1 MTTTSH
7 FQGYTPSIAVYS
19 SLISGKQFIDD
30 SLGWRA
36 DSIGASWTAF
46 GDCYEFGLSMR
57 TDEAEI
63 ERWLDKGLGRHLEFY
78 SPGLSLLWSGYC
90 AQVNANLGT
99 LTLTRGPLLDVVAN
113 KVRVI
118 YGAYDRS
125 TEPPTPGARIATA
138 WYEDADSQAKYGIIE
153 QVKSVGFSTPTI
165 AAQIAQT
172 VLADKKDPETKESET
187 LDSPSEPSLSLTF
200 RGYVNWLNA
209 YAYSQTTTT
218 GTQTAD
224 AKIKAVLDADPNG
237 IFNTDQS
244 AIQSNANTLVAAW
257 EDDDDM
263 ALNIIKGIVALG
275 DDEYNRWTFGID
287 QNRKA
292 SYGPIPNI
300 VEYQRTRSAPEQR
313 VELYGTGLRVLPWN
327 VRPGKWVFY
336 TDLLTTKPP
345 TRTPQRDDPRFAFLE
360 QVTYSTP
367 WGLKLDGAQISRTDQ
382 LLDRLGLGGS
392 A

>member
-1 MTTTSH
+1 MTTSSF
-7 FQGYTPSIAVYS
+7 FQGYGSTLAIFT
-19 SLISGKQFIDD
+19 SLVSGKELLDD

-36 DSIGASWTAF
+36 DSIGAGWTAF
-46 GDCYEFGLSMR
+46 GDCFELGLSIR
-57 TDEAEI
+57 TNEAEI

-78 SPGLSLLWSGYC
+78 SPGLSRIWSGYC

-113 KVRVI
+113 RVRVV
-118 YGAYDRS
+118 YGGYDSS
-125 TEPPTPGARIATA
+125 TEPPTPGARITTA
-138 WYEDADSQAKYGIIE
+138 WYEDAVSQARYGIIE
-153 QVKSVGFSTPTI
+153 QVKSVGFSNAAI

-200 RGYVNWLNA
+200 RGYVNWLNV
-209 YAYSQTTTT
+209 YTYNQTAVA
-218 GTQTAD
+218 GDIDAD
-224 AKIKAVLDADPNG
+224 AKIKAILDADPNG
-237 IFNTDQS
+237 IFNVDQS
-244 AIQSNANTLVAAW
+244 AIQSNASTQVSAW
-257 EDDDDM
+257 EDDDDI
-263 ALNIIKGIVALG
+263 ALSIIKGIVALG
-275 DDEYNRWTFGID
+275 DDDYNRWTFGVD

-292 SYGPIPNI
+292 SYGPIPNV

-327 VRPGKWVFY
+327 VRPNKWVFY

-367 WGLKLDGAQISRTDQ
+367 WGLKLDGAQVSRTDQ